1 MRSLTTVGL
10 NIHKGYELMLIHTT
24 DDVFNAEIG
33 FNERYKIIFVE
44 EGTGI
49 LKIGDS
55 KQIFLAPVVFCF
67 NETDQYA
74 IECCSALKADAILFH
89 PVIINDTL
97 EFDKIRDGEEKLTQ
111 TQIQDK
117 FWIKVF
123 CERTNSFDGKLNLSP
138 FLAKRMREI
147 INSIKEELEYQKD
160 CYWPCRSRSF
170 LIELLFF
177 LRRISDSTERVN
189 NININNNYKG
199 IEDLILYLNTN
210 YMNKI
215 TIEDLGKKFHVNRT
229 TLNKTFNE
237 TTGMPVKAYLIKLR
251 LHLASQILEDTTVPV
266 SEVINRVGFNDPV
279 HFSRIFKKTYGYTP
293 TEYRQKNCWMLK

>member
-1 MRSLTTVGL
+1 MRSLITVGE
-10 NIHKGYELMLIHTT
+10 NCNKGYELMLVHTT

-33 FNERYKIIFVE
+33 FNKRYKIIFVE
-44 EGTGI
+44 EGTGV
-49 LKIGDS
+49 LTIGDS

-67 NETDQYA
+67 NETDQYS
-74 IECCSALKADAILFH
+74 IECCSDLKADAILFH
-89 PVIINDTL
+89 PVIINDAL
-97 EFDKIRDGEEKLTQ
+97 EFDKIRDGEEKLTI
-111 TQIQDK
+111 TQRQDK

-123 CERTNSFDGKLNLSP
+123 CERTKSFDGKLNLSP
-138 FLAKRMREI
+138 VLAKRMREI
-147 INSIKEELEYQKD
+147 IDSIKEELEYQKD

-177 LRRISDSTERVN
+177 LRRISDSAERVI

-229 TLNKTFNE
+229 TLNKLFNKA
-237 TTGMPVKAYLIKLR
+237 TGIPVKAYLIKLR
-251 LHLASQILEDTTVPV
+251 LHLAAQILEDTTVPV

-279 HFSRIFKKTYGYTP
+279 HFSRIFKKNYGYTP